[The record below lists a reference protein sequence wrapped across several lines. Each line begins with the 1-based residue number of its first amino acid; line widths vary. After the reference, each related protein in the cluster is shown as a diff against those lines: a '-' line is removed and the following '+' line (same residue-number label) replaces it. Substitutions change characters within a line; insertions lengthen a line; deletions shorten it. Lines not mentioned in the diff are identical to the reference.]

1 MSKYLEK
8 LKEGNGLFEEA
19 QSKIVSLKSSHDNS
33 TLTSKEMKYNPN
45 EVIVQP
51 IKYENPQY
59 NEVKNTYEI
68 LKPITKQIMELP
80 VQVKKKIKTAKTVY
94 NKEIIVNNEEEI
106 NQILNGGEIF
116 QEIPLPSKSTIQN
129 LIKDSM
135 ALSKDSTSNDNK
147 KFGTKSVNEIYNN
160 NYDYKSIP
168 QSYYYSNKSNINNQ
182 KKDKKEDIFE
192 GQSNIEYKDK
202 NFIETYFH
210 DDDIPQPTVFEGNA
224 LEFSDVI
231 NKSKEEII
239 DKSIKSIKSLESD
252 DSNKNFSHFYLK
264 NLLENLPIENTV
276 LLSKQPKINM
286 SKVQKDNMLHKSN
299 ASESSNNSNNQIK
312 YNKYPTNEKLYKS
325 QALNCNNKINNNEI
339 NNKNILKTSMNNYY
353 QKDNEIFISNEVP
366 LPEMDINSNYGNK
379 NKMNKIKP
387 KMELNNKNKK
397 INNKSSLSKST
408 FSIKSSGG
416 SFMSVNSFNNNIEF
430 KNK

>member
-19 QSKIVSLKSSHDNS
+19 QSKTVSLKSSHDNS

-135 ALSKDSTSNDNK
+135 VLSKDSTSNDNK

-252 DSNKNFSHFYLK
+252 DSNKNVK

-408 FSIKSSGG
+408 FSIKSSRG

>member
-19 QSKIVSLKSSHDNS
+19 QSKTVSLKSSHDNS

-135 ALSKDSTSNDNK
+135 VLSKDSTSNDNK

-168 QSYYYSNKSNINNQ
+168 QSYYYSKKSNINNQ

-252 DSNKNFSHFYLK
+252 DSNKNVK

>member
-19 QSKIVSLKSSHDNS
+19 QSKTVSLKSSHDNS

-135 ALSKDSTSNDNK
+135 VLSKDSTSNDNK

-252 DSNKNFSHFYLK
+252 DSNKNVK

-276 LLSKQPKINM
+276 LLSKQPKIDM

-325 QALNCNNKINNNEI
+325 QALYCNNKINNNEI

-408 FSIKSSGG
+408 FSIKSSRG

>member
-19 QSKIVSLKSSHDNS
+19 QSKTVSLKSSHDNS

-135 ALSKDSTSNDNK
+135 VLSKDSTSNDNK

-252 DSNKNFSHFYLK
+252 DSNKNVK

-416 SFMSVNSFNNNIEF
+416 SFMSVNSFNNLKNILIF
-430 KNK
+430 YF

>member
-19 QSKIVSLKSSHDNS
+19 QSKTVSLKSSHDNS

-135 ALSKDSTSNDNK
+135 VLSKDSTSNDNK

-168 QSYYYSNKSNINNQ
+168 QPYYYSNKSNINNQ

-252 DSNKNFSHFYLK
+252 DSNKNVK

-408 FSIKSSGG
+408 FSIKSPGG

>member
-19 QSKIVSLKSSHDNS
+19 QSKTVSLKSSHDNS

-135 ALSKDSTSNDNK
+135 VLSKDSTSNDNK

-252 DSNKNFSHFYLK
+252 DSNKNVK

-276 LLSKQPKINM
+276 LLSKQPKIDM

-325 QALNCNNKINNNEI
+325 QALYCNNKINNNEI
-339 NNKNILKTSMNNYY
+339 NNRNILKTSMNNYY

-408 FSIKSSGG
+408 FSIKSSRG

>member
-19 QSKIVSLKSSHDNS
+19 QSKTVSLKSSHDNS

-135 ALSKDSTSNDNK
+135 VLSKDSTSNDNK

-252 DSNKNFSHFYLK
+252 DSNKNVK